1 MASNKKRPVTGQW
14 QDIDDVMA
22 FYMNVAKGIVAVWMV
37 TQEFTPPRDIAA
49 MESTAAFWYALNAN

>member
-49 MESTAAFWYALNAN
+49 MESTAAF